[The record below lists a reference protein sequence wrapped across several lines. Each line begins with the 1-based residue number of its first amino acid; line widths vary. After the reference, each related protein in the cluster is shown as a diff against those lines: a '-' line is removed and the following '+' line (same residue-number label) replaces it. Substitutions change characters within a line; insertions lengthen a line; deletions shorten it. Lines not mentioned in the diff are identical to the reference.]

1 MTVSPRR
8 LWRDFHIISGPAAQ
22 CRQQARALLAGQTAL
37 WVSTQPP
44 DDAPSVSPQK
54 IKAYLGQ
61 DVNHLVFDALDDL
74 DPDALAVAAGLVR
87 GGGRFLLLTP
97 ELAHWGRQPQ
107 SRFFQR
113 LARLCGRQA
122 PPGTPP
128 ATYAADGLTPEQAR
142 VVQALHSV
150 ARGHRNRPLV
160 VIADRGRGKSSA
172 FGVAAGQLLA
182 QGLEN
187 ILVTAPR
194 LDAVGSL
201 FEHAAKELPEA
212 ECGRGHVR
220 LGGRRIRFV
229 APDELLENR
238 PAAGLL
244 LVDEAAG
251 IPLPMLEELLRS
263 YHRIAFT
270 TTVHGYEGSG
280 RGFSLRFARV
290 LDELRPRWKKLQMHE
305 PVRWAP
311 GDPLEAFIFQAL
323 LLDAEPGAA
332 EDIDINALE
341 FVAVNRDELAR
352 DDTQLSQLFGLLVDA
367 HYRTTPTDLKHLLD
381 APNLRIHLA
390 RSGNSIV
397 GALLVASEGQLPA
410 ALHAGVLAGR
420 RRPKGQLL
428 PTALA
433 AHCGF
438 PQALGLGWERIMRI
452 AVHPKL
458 QGRGIGSRLL
468 TELAE
473 GASERAVDML
483 GSSFGATPALVD
495 FWRRND
501 YAPARLGQRREAS
514 SGAHAIIMLRALSP
528 AATALQKEAA
538 AAFQEQFPL
547 QLAEPF
553 RHLDPALAGRLLG
566 DRKKLA
572 MDDRTKRSL
581 AAFAAGQ
588 RQYIDALA
596 ALHRLA
602 RATADPHPVLVLKVL
617 QGRSWQETAAV
628 LGLAGKKPAMELL
641 RAVVGRWLEN
651 A

>member
-1 MTVSPRR
+1 MTIPPRR
-8 LWRDFHIISGPAAQ
+8 QWRDFRIISGPAAQ
-22 CRQQARALLAGQTAL
+22 CRRQARERLSGQNAL
-37 WVSTQPP
+37 WVSTRPP
-44 DDAPSVSPQK
+44 DGILGVHPNK
-54 IKAYLGQ
+54 LKAYLGQ
-61 DVNHLVFDALDDL
+61 NLNHLVFDALDDL

-97 ELAHWGRQPQ
+97 ELEHWGKQPK
-107 SRFFQR
+107 SRFLQR
-113 LARLCGRQA
+113 LARLCGSQA
-122 PPGTPP
+122 RPPTPP
-128 ATYAADGLTPEQAR
+128 SKEEADGLTPEQEQVIR
-142 VVQALHSV
+142 ALHST

-172 FGVAAGQLLA
+172 FGVAAGRLLA
-182 QGLEN
+182 EGLEN

-201 FEHAAKELPEA
+201 FDHAARELPDA
-212 ECGRGHVR
+212 DCGRGHVR
-220 LGGRRIRFV
+220 LGDRRIRFM
-229 APDELLENR
+229 APDELLAR
-238 PAAGLL
+238 KPAADLL

-251 IPLPMLEELLRS
+251 IPLPMLEELLRH
-263 YHRIAFT
+263 YRRIAFT

-290 LDELRPRWKKLQMHE
+290 LDEHRPRWKKLEMHE

-323 LLDAEPGAA
+323 LLDAEPAPAG
-332 EDIDINALE
+332 DLDINALE
-341 FVAVNRDELAR
+341 FISASRDELAMN
-352 DDTQLSQLFGLLVDA
+352 DTRLGQLFGLLVDA

-381 APNLRIHLA
+381 APGLRIHLA
-390 RSGNSIV
+390 RAGDNIA
-397 GALLVASEGQLPA
+397 GALLVTAEGRLPA

-420 RRPKGQLL
+420 QRPRGQLL

-438 PQALGLGWERIMRI
+438 PQALDLGWERIMRI
-452 AVHPKL
+452 AVHPEL

-468 TELAE
+468 NKLAE
-473 GASERAVDML
+473 DAGRRGVDML

-495 FWRRND
+495 FWRRNG

-514 SGAHAIIMLRALSP
+514 SGAHAVIMLRALSP
-528 AATALQKEAA
+528 AATALRKEAV
-538 AAFQEQFPL
+538 AAFRDQFPL

-553 RHLDPALAGRLLG
+553 RHIDPALARRLLDG
-566 DRKKLA
+566 GENRP
-572 MDDRTKRSL
+572 MDERTRRCL
-581 AAFAAGQ
+581 AAFATGQ

-602 RATADPHPVLVLKVL
+602 RATANPHPVLVLKIL
-617 QGRSWQETAAV
+617 QGRSWQETAAA
-628 LGLAGKKPAMELL
+628 LGLAGKKPTMKLL
-641 RAVVGRWLEN
+641 QAVVACWLEGE
-651 A
+651 